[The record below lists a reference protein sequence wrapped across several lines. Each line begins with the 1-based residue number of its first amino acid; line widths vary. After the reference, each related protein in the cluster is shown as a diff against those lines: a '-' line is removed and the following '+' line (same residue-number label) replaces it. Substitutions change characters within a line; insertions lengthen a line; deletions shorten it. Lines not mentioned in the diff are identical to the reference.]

1 MNITKKYK
9 NYKIKPTK
17 ETIEDYCSP
26 KKFKLQTQQSFLA
39 EYFASKEAPPGMLVF
54 HQIGAGKTCAAISV
68 AEKLKNK
75 LKIIVV
81 VPAALIGNFMD
92 ELRSPCPGYDYIT
105 QTEQKN
111 LLKLKINDPEYT
123 QIIKKT

>member
-1 MNITKKYK
+1 MNITKKNK
-9 NYKIKPTK
+9 NYKIKHTK

-81 VPAALIGNFMD
+81 VPASLIGNFMD
-92 ELRSPCPGYDYIT
+92 ELRSQCPGEEEYISKSDRKKL
-105 QTEQKN
+105 TELTPDDK
-111 LLKLKINDPEYT
+111 EY
-123 QIIKKT
+123 KKVECG

>member
-75 LKIIVV
+75 LKIMVV
-81 VPAALIGNFMD
+81 VPASLIGNFMD
-92 ELRSPCPGYDYIT
+92 ELRSPCADYNYIT
-105 QTEQKN
+105 PSEQITLN
-111 LLKLKINDPEYT
+111 LHSPCKPTI
-123 QIIKKT
+123 